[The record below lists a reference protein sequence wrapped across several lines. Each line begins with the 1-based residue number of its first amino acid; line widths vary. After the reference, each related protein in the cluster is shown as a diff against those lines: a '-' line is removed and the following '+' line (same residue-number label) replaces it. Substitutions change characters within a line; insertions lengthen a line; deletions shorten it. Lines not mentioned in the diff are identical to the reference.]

1 MPIPEVDENQPDAL
15 YEKNRRSFEFEENKI
30 QVKPKVAVPTL
41 KLGGLKLNDQGTK
54 EILT

>member
-15 YEKNRRSFEFEENKI
+15 YEKNRKSFEFEENKI

-54 EILT
+54 EVLT